1 MNDTKYTQSNQ
12 TYQELEPT
20 LVLIESSGTE
30 PTRTIPFPEEV
41 LEPTRVLPQD
51 EQPTVYLK
59 GTDSDFEEFSK
70 TLLLPQDSPSTTSVQ
85 DKEVPHRSA
94 LIAEELPTGRTS
106 QVVREPLLS
115 KDSLKRGAYQGA
127 VALGRT
133 ARFVV
138 SLISLIPLLLMG
150 LTSRSVLSQYVFFAP
165 AFSGFSK
172 VGTAV
177 IIAFAVLAVV
187 LSYRGRDRFASA
199 TFGLGFCVLAP
210 WMLITTWMSAS
221 TFVQS
226 LMVSLPLAVVYVL
239 PYILSFVV
247 NKVPALSVMSAIFR
261 FGSFF
266 TYKLSFFVVILFL
279 MMLPMVRNFGGW
291 L

>member
-1 MNDTKYTQSNQ
+1 MNDMKYTQSNQ
-12 TYQELEPT
+12 TYHDLEPT
-20 LVLIESSGTE
+20 LVLSESSGTE
-30 PTRTIPFPEEV
+30 PTRTIPFPDEV

-59 GTDSDFEEFSK
+59 GTNSDFEEFSK
-70 TLLLPQDSPSTTSVQ
+70 TLLLPQESPTSAQ
-85 DKEVPHRSA
+85 EEEAPRRSA
-94 LIAEELPTGRTS
+94 LIAEEIPTGRTS

-127 VALGRT
+127 VAVGRT

-150 LTSRSVLSQYVFFAP
+150 LTSRSVLSQHVFFAP
-165 AFSGFSK
+165 AFSGFST

-177 IIAFAVLAVV
+177 IIAFAVFAVV
-187 LSYRGRDRFASA
+187 LSYRERDRFASA

-210 WMLITTWMSAS
+210 WMLVTTWMSAS

-226 LMVSLPLAVVYVL
+226 LMVSLPLVVVYVL
-239 PYILSFVV
+239 PYVLSFVV
-247 NKVPALSVMSAIFR
+247 DKVPGFSAISSIFR
-261 FGSFF
+261 FGYFF

>member
-12 TYQELEPT
+12 TYQDLEPT
-20 LVLIESSGTE
+20 LVLSESSGTE
-30 PTRTIPFPEEV
+30 PTRTIPFPDEV

-51 EQPTVYLK
+51 EQPTVYLN
-59 GTDSDFEEFSK
+59 GSSSDFEEFSK
-70 TLLLPQDSPSTTSVQ
+70 TLLLPQDSPPTTSVQ
-85 DKEVPHRSA
+85 EEVPRRSA
-94 LIAEELPTGRTS
+94 LIAEEIPTGRTS
-106 QVVREPLLS
+106 QVVREPILS

-150 LTSRSVLSQYVFFAP
+150 LTSRSVLSQHVFFAP
-165 AFSGFSK
+165 AFSGFSS

-177 IIAFAVLAVV
+177 IIAFSVFAVV
-187 LSYRGRDRFASA
+187 LSYRERDRFASA

-210 WMLITTWMSAS
+210 WMLVTTWMSAS

-247 NKVPALSVMSAIFR
+247 NRVPALSVMSVIFR

-279 MMLPMVRNFGGW
+279 MILPMVRNFGGW

>member
-12 TYQELEPT
+12 AYQDLEPT
-20 LVLIESSGTE
+20 LVLSESSGTE
-30 PTRTIPFPEEV
+30 PTRIIPFPEEV

-59 GTDSDFEEFSK
+59 AANSDFEEFSK
-70 TLLLPQDSPSTTSVQ
+70 TLLLPQDSPSTSTQ
-85 DKEVPHRSA
+85 EEVPRRSA
-94 LIAEELPTGRTS
+94 LIAEEIPTGRTS

-138 SLISLIPLLLMG
+138 SMISLIPLLLMG
-150 LTSRSVLSQYVFFAP
+150 LTSRSVLSQHVFFAP
-165 AFSGFSK
+165 AFSGFST

-177 IIAFAVLAVV
+177 VIAFAVFAVV
-187 LSYRGRDRFASA
+187 FSFRERDRFASA

-210 WMLITTWMSAS
+210 WMLVTTWMSAS

-226 LMVSLPLAVVYVL
+226 LMVSLPLAVVYVS
-239 PYILSFVV
+239 PYALSFVM
-247 NKVPALSVMSAIFR
+247 NKVPGFSAISVIFR

-266 TYKLSFFVVILFL
+266 TYKLSFFVVVLFL

>member
-12 TYQELEPT
+12 TYQDLEPT
-20 LVLIESSGTE
+20 LVLSESSGTE

-70 TLLLPQDSPSTTSVQ
+70 TLLLPQESTTSAQ
-85 DKEVPHRSA
+85 EEEVPRRSA
-94 LIAEELPTGRTS
+94 LIAEEIPTGRTS

-150 LTSRSVLSQYVFFAP
+150 LTSRSVLSQHVFFAP
-165 AFSGFSK
+165 AFSGFST

-177 IIAFAVLAVV
+177 IIALAVFAVV
-187 LSYRGRDRFASA
+187 LSHRERDRFASA

-210 WMLITTWMSAS
+210 WMLVTTWMSAS

-239 PYILSFVV
+239 PYVLSFVM
-247 NKVPALSVMSAIFR
+247 NKVPAISVMSVIFR

>member
-12 TYQELEPT
+12 QYQDSEPT
-20 LVLIESSGTE
+20 LVLSEGSGTE
-30 PTRTIPFPEEV
+30 STRTIPFPEEV

-59 GTDSDFEEFSK
+59 GTDSNFEEFSK
-70 TLLLPQDSPSTTSVQ
+70 TLLLPQGSPSTPAQ
-85 DKEVPHRSA
+85 EEAPRRSA
-94 LIAEELPTGRTS
+94 LIAEEIPTGRTS

-127 VALGRT
+127 VVLGRT

-138 SLISLIPLLLMG
+138 SLVSLIPLLLMG
-150 LTSRSVLSQYVFFAP
+150 LTSRSVLSQHVFFAP
-165 AFSGFSK
+165 AFSGFST

-177 IIAFAVLAVV
+177 IIAFAVFAVV
-187 LSYRGRDRFASA
+187 LSYRERDRFASA

-210 WMLITTWMSAS
+210 WMLVTTWMSAS

-247 NKVPALSVMSAIFR
+247 GKVEFLSIISGIFR

>member
-12 TYQELEPT
+12 TYQDLEPT
-20 LVLIESSGTE
+20 LVLSESSGIET
-30 PTRTIPFPEEV
+30 TRTIPFPDEV

-85 DKEVPHRSA
+85 EEVPRRSA
-94 LIAEELPTGRTS
+94 LIAEEIPTGRTS

-127 VALGRT
+127 VAVGRT

-150 LTSRSVLSQYVFFAP
+150 LTSRSVLSQHVFFAP
-165 AFSGFSK
+165 AFSGFST

-177 IIAFAVLAVV
+177 IIAFAVFAVV
-187 LSYRGRDRFASA
+187 LSYRERDRFASA
-199 TFGLGFCVLAP
+199 IFGLGFCVLAP
-210 WMLITTWMSAS
+210 WMLVTTWMSAS

-239 PYILSFVV
+239 PYALSFVV
-247 NKVPALSVMSAIFR
+247 DKVPGISVISAIFR

-279 MMLPMVRNFGGW
+279 MILPMVRNFGGW

>member
-12 TYQELEPT
+12 TYQDLEPT
-20 LVLIESSGTE
+20 LVLSESSGTE
-30 PTRTIPFPEEV
+30 PTRTIPFPDEV

-85 DKEVPHRSA
+85 EEVPRRSA
-94 LIAEELPTGRTS
+94 LIAEEIPTGRTS
-106 QVVREPLLS
+106 QVVWEPLLS

-127 VALGRT
+127 VAVGRT

-150 LTSRSVLSQYVFFAP
+150 LTSRSVLSQHVFFAP
-165 AFSGFSK
+165 AFSGFST

-177 IIAFAVLAVV
+177 IIAFAVFAVV
-187 LSYRGRDRFASA
+187 LSYRERDRFASA
-199 TFGLGFCVLAP
+199 IFGLGFCVLAP
-210 WMLITTWMSAS
+210 WMLVTTWMSAS

-226 LMVSLPLAVVYVL
+226 LMVSLPLAVMYVL
-239 PYILSFVV
+239 PYVLSFVV
-247 NKVPALSVMSAIFR
+247 DKVPGFSAISSIFR

-266 TYKLSFFVVILFL
+266 TYKLSFFVVVLFL

>member
-12 TYQELEPT
+12 TYRDLEPT
-20 LVLIESSGTE
+20 LVLSESSGTE
-30 PTRTIPFPEEV
+30 PTRTIPFPDEV
-41 LEPTRVLPQD
+41 LEPTCVLPQN

-70 TLLLPQDSPSTTSVQ
+70 TLLLPQESHSSTPAQ
-85 DKEVPHRSA
+85 EEVPRRSR
-94 LIAEELPTGRTS
+94 LIAEEIPTGRTS

-150 LTSRSVLSQYVFFAP
+150 LTSRSVLSQHVFFAP
-165 AFSGFSK
+165 AFSGFSS

-177 IIAFAVLAVV
+177 IIAFAVFAVV
-187 LSYRGRDRFASA
+187 LSFRGRDRFASA

-210 WMLITTWMSAS
+210 WMLVTTWMSAS
-221 TFVQS
+221 MFVQS
-226 LMVSLPLAVVYVL
+226 LVVSLPLAVVYVL
-239 PYILSFVV
+239 PYVLSFVV
-247 NKVPALSVMSAIFR
+247 DKVPGFSAISSIFR

-266 TYKLSFFVVILFL
+266 TYKLSFFMVVLFL

>member
-12 TYQELEPT
+12 TYQDLEPT
-20 LVLIESSGTE
+20 LVLSESSGTE
-30 PTRTIPFPEEV
+30 PTRTIPFPDEV

-59 GTDSDFEEFSK
+59 AANTDFEEFSK
-70 TLLLPQDSPSTTSVQ
+70 TLLLPQGSPSSTSTQ
-85 DKEVPHRSA
+85 EEVPRRSA
-94 LIAEELPTGRTS
+94 LIAEEIPTGRTS

-115 KDSLKRGAYQGA
+115 KDSLKRGAYLGA
-127 VALGRT
+127 VAVGRT
-133 ARFVV
+133 ARFIV
-138 SLISLIPLLLMG
+138 SLVSLIPLLLMG
-150 LTSRSVLSQYVFFAP
+150 LTSRSVLSQHMFFAP
-165 AFSGFSK
+165 AFSGFST

-177 IIAFAVLAVV
+177 IIAFAVFAVV
-187 LSYRGRDRFASA
+187 LSYRSRDRFASA
-199 TFGLGFCVLAP
+199 MFGIGFCVLAP
-210 WMLITTWMSAS
+210 WMLVTTWMSAS

-226 LMVSLPLAVVYVL
+226 LVVSLPLAVVYVL

-247 NKVPALSVMSAIFR
+247 DKVPSLSVISAIFR

-266 TYKLSFFVVILFL
+266 TYKLSFFMVVLFL

>member
-12 TYQELEPT
+12 TYQDLEPT
-20 LVLIESSGTE
+20 LVLSESSGTE
-30 PTRTIPFPEEV
+30 PTRIIPFPEEV

-59 GTDSDFEEFSK
+59 AANSDFEEFSK
-70 TLLLPQDSPSTTSVQ
+70 TLLLPQDSPSTSTQ
-85 DKEVPHRSA
+85 EEEVPRRSA
-94 LIAEELPTGRTS
+94 LIAEEIPTGRTS

-127 VALGRT
+127 VAVGRT

-138 SLISLIPLLLMG
+138 SLISLIPLLLLG
-150 LTSRSVLSQYVFFAP
+150 LTSRSVLSQHVFFAP

-177 IIAFAVLAVV
+177 IIAFAVFAVV
-187 LSYRGRDRFASA
+187 LSYRERDRFASSI
-199 TFGLGFCVLAP
+199 FGLGFCVLAP
-210 WMLITTWMSAS
+210 WMLVTTWMSAS

-226 LMVSLPLAVVYVL
+226 LLVSLPLAVVYVL
-239 PYILSFVV
+239 PYVLSFVV
-247 NKVPALSVMSAIFR
+247 DKVPGFSAISSIFR

-266 TYKLSFFVVILFL
+266 TYKLSFFVVVLFL

>member
-12 TYQELEPT
+12 TYQDLEPT
-20 LVLIESSGTE
+20 LVLSESSGTE
-30 PTRTIPFPEEV
+30 PTRTIPFPDEV

-85 DKEVPHRSA
+85 EEAPRRSA
-94 LIAEELPTGRTS
+94 LIAEEIPTGRTS

-138 SLISLIPLLLMG
+138 SMISLIPLLLMG
-150 LTSRSVLSQYVFFAP
+150 LTSRSVLSQHVFFAQS
-165 AFSGFSK
+165 FSGFST
-172 VGTAV
+172 VGTVV
-177 IIAFAVLAVV
+177 IIAFAVFAVV
-187 LSYRGRDRFASA
+187 LSYRERDRFASA
-199 TFGLGFCVLAP
+199 IFGLGFCVLAP
-210 WMLITTWMSAS
+210 WMLVTTWMSAS

-226 LMVSLPLAVVYVL
+226 LMVSLPLAVMYVL
-239 PYILSFVV
+239 PYVLSFVV
-247 NKVPALSVMSAIFR
+247 DKVPGFSAISSIFR

>member
-12 TYQELEPT
+12 TYQDLEPT

-30 PTRTIPFPEEV
+30 PTRTIPFPDEV

-51 EQPTVYLK
+51 DQPTVYLK
-59 GTDSDFEEFSK
+59 AADSDFEEFSK
-70 TLLLPQDSPSTTSVQ
+70 TLLLPQGSPSTPAQ
-85 DKEVPHRSA
+85 EEVPRRSA
-94 LIAEELPTGRTS
+94 LIAEEIPTGRTS
-106 QVVREPLLS
+106 QVVREPILS

-138 SLISLIPLLLMG
+138 SLVSLIPLLLMG
-150 LTSRSVLSQYVFFAP
+150 LTSRSVLSQHVFFAS
-165 AFSGFSK
+165 AFSGFST

-177 IIAFAVLAVV
+177 VIAFAVFAVV
-187 LSYRGRDRFASA
+187 LSHRERDRFASA
-199 TFGLGFCVLAP
+199 TFGLGFCALAP
-210 WMLITTWMSAS
+210 WMLVTTWMSAS

-247 NKVPALSVMSAIFR
+247 DKVPGISVISAIFR

-266 TYKLSFFVVILFL
+266 TYKLSFFLVIMFL

>member
-12 TYQELEPT
+12 TYQDLEPT
-20 LVLIESSGTE
+20 LVLSESSGTE

-41 LEPTRVLPQD
+41 LEPTRVLTQD
-51 EQPTVYLK
+51 EQPTVYLE
-59 GTDSDFEEFSK
+59 GANSDFEEFSK
-70 TLLLPQDSPSTTSVQ
+70 TLLLPQDYPSSTSTQ
-85 DKEVPHRSA
+85 EEVPRRSA
-94 LIAEELPTGRTS
+94 LISEEISTGRTS

-150 LTSRSVLSQYVFFAP
+150 LTSRSVLSQHVFFAP
-165 AFSGFSK
+165 AFSGFST

-177 IIAFAVLAVV
+177 IIAFAVFAVV
-187 LSYRGRDRFASA
+187 LSHHERDRFASA

-210 WMLITTWMSAS
+210 WMLVTTWMSAS
-221 TFVQS
+221 TFEQS

-239 PYILSFVV
+239 PYVLSFVV
-247 NKVPALSVMSAIFR
+247 DKVHALSVISVIFR

-266 TYKLSFFVVILFL
+266 TYKLSFFMVILFL

>member
-12 TYQELEPT
+12 TYQDLEPT
-20 LVLIESSGTE
+20 LVLSEISGTE
-30 PTRTIPFPEEV
+30 PTRTIPFPDEV

-51 EQPTVYLK
+51 EQPTVYLN
-59 GTDSDFEEFSK
+59 GSSSDFEEFSK
-70 TLLLPQDSPSTTSVQ
+70 TLLLPQDSPSTSTQ
-85 DKEVPHRSA
+85 EEEVPRRSA
-94 LIAEELPTGRTS
+94 LIAEEIPTGRTS
-106 QVVREPLLS
+106 QVVREPILS

-150 LTSRSVLSQYVFFAP
+150 LTSRSVLSQHVFFAP
-165 AFSGFSK
+165 AFSGFST
-172 VGTAV
+172 VGTAI
-177 IIAFAVLAVV
+177 IIAFAVFAVV
-187 LSYRGRDRFASA
+187 LSYRERDRFASSI
-199 TFGLGFCVLAP
+199 FGLGFCVLAP
-210 WMLITTWMSAS
+210 WMLVTTWMSAS

-226 LMVSLPLAVVYVL
+226 LLVSLPLAVVYVL

-247 NKVPALSVMSAIFR
+247 NKVPALSIMSVIFR

>member
-12 TYQELEPT
+12 TYQDLEPT
-20 LVLIESSGTE
+20 LVLSESSGIET
-30 PTRTIPFPEEV
+30 TRTIPFPDEV

-70 TLLLPQDSPSTTSVQ
+70 TLLLPQDSPSTASAQ
-85 DKEVPHRSA
+85 EEVPRRSR
-94 LIAEELPTGRTS
+94 LIVEEIPTGRTS

-150 LTSRSVLSQYVFFAP
+150 LTSRSVMSQHVFFAP
-165 AFSGFSK
+165 AFSGFST

-177 IIAFAVLAVV
+177 IIAFAVFAVV
-187 LSYRGRDRFASA
+187 LSFRERDRFASA
-199 TFGLGFCVLAP
+199 MFGLGFCVLAP
-210 WMLITTWMSAS
+210 WMLVTTWMSAS

-226 LMVSLPLAVVYVL
+226 LMVSLPLSMVYVL

>member
-12 TYQELEPT
+12 TYQDLEPT
-20 LVLIESSGTE
+20 LVLSESSGIE
-30 PTRTIPFPEEV
+30 STRTIPFPEEV

-59 GTDSDFEEFSK
+59 AADSDFEEFSK
-70 TLLLPQDSPSTTSVQ
+70 TLLLPQDSSSFTSTQ
-85 DKEVPHRSA
+85 EEVPRRSR
-94 LIAEELPTGRTS
+94 LIAEEIPTGRTS
-106 QVVREPLLS
+106 QIVREPLLS

-133 ARFVV
+133 ARFIV
-138 SLISLIPLLLMG
+138 SLVSLIPLLLMG
-150 LTSRSVLSQYVFFAP
+150 LTSRSVLSQHMFFAP
-165 AFSGFSK
+165 AFSGFST

-177 IIAFAVLAVV
+177 IIAFAVFAVV
-187 LSYRGRDRFASA
+187 LSYRSRDRFASA
-199 TFGLGFCVLAP
+199 MFGIGFCVLAP
-210 WMLITTWMSAS
+210 WMLVTTWMSAS

-226 LMVSLPLAVVYVL
+226 LVVSLPLAVVYVL
-239 PYILSFVV
+239 PYVLSFVV
-247 NKVPALSVMSAIFR
+247 DKVPGFSAISSIFR

-266 TYKLSFFVVILFL
+266 TYKLSFFMVVLFL

>member
-12 TYQELEPT
+12 TYQDLEPT
-20 LVLIESSGTE
+20 LVLSESSGTD
-30 PTRTIPFPEEV
+30 PTRIIPFPEEV

-59 GTDSDFEEFSK
+59 AANSDFEEFSK
-70 TLLLPQDSPSTTSVQ
+70 TLLLPQDSPSTSTQ
-85 DKEVPHRSA
+85 EEEVPRRSA
-94 LIAEELPTGRTS
+94 LIAEEISTGRTS

-133 ARFVV
+133 ARFIV
-138 SLISLIPLLLMG
+138 SLVSLIPLLLMG
-150 LTSRSVLSQYVFFAP
+150 LTSRSVLSQHVFFAP
-165 AFSGFSK
+165 AFSGFSTA
-172 VGTAV
+172 GTAV
-177 IIAFAVLAVV
+177 IIAFAVFAMV
-187 LSYRGRDRFASA
+187 LSYRERDRFASA

-210 WMLITTWMSAS
+210 WMLVTTWMSAS

-226 LMVSLPLAVVYVL
+226 LVVSLPLAVVYVL
-239 PYILSFVV
+239 PYVLSFVV
-247 NKVPALSVMSAIFR
+247 DKVPGFSAISSIFR

-266 TYKLSFFVVILFL
+266 TYKLSFFMVILFL

>member
-12 TYQELEPT
+12 TYQDFEPT
-20 LVLIESSGTE
+20 LVLSESSGTE

-41 LEPTRVLPQD
+41 LEPTRVLSQD
-51 EQPTVYLK
+51 KQPTVYLK
-59 GTDSDFEEFSK
+59 AANSDFEEFSK
-70 TLLLPQDSPSTTSVQ
+70 TLLLPQDSPSTSTQ
-85 DKEVPHRSA
+85 EEEVPRRSA
-94 LIAEELPTGRTS
+94 LIAEEIPTGRTS

-150 LTSRSVLSQYVFFAP
+150 LTSRSVLSQHVFFAP
-165 AFSGFSK
+165 AFSGFST
-172 VGTAV
+172 VGIAV
-177 IIAFAVLAVV
+177 VIAFAVFAVV
-187 LSYRGRDRFASA
+187 LSFRERDRFASA

-210 WMLITTWMSAS
+210 WMLVTTWMSAS

-226 LMVSLPLAVVYVL
+226 LLVSLPLAVVYVL
-239 PYILSFVV
+239 PYALSFVV
-247 NKVPALSVMSAIFR
+247 DKVPAISVISVIFR

>member
-12 TYQELEPT
+12 AYQDLEPT
-20 LVLIESSGTE
+20 LVLSESSGTE
-30 PTRTIPFPEEV
+30 PTRIIPFPEEF

-59 GTDSDFEEFSK
+59 AANSDFEEFSK
-70 TLLLPQDSPSTTSVQ
+70 TLLLPQDSPSTSTQ
-85 DKEVPHRSA
+85 EEEVPRRSR
-94 LIAEELPTGRTS
+94 LIAEEIPTGRTS

-115 KDSLKRGAYQGA
+115 KDSFKRGAYQGA

-150 LTSRSVLSQYVFFAP
+150 LTSRSVLSQHVFFAP
-165 AFSGFSK
+165 AFSGFST

-177 IIAFAVLAVV
+177 IIAFAVFAVV
-187 LSYRGRDRFASA
+187 LGYRERDRFASA

-210 WMLITTWMSAS
+210 WMLVTTWMSAS

-226 LMVSLPLAVVYVL
+226 LLVSLPLAVVYVL
-239 PYILSFVV
+239 PYVLSFVV
-247 NKVPALSVMSAIFR
+247 DKVPGFSAISSIFR

-266 TYKLSFFVVILFL
+266 TYKLSFFVVVLFL

>member
-12 TYQELEPT
+12 TYQDLEPT
-20 LVLIESSGTE
+20 LVLSESSGTE

-51 EQPTVYLK
+51 DQPTIYLN
-59 GTDSDFEEFSK
+59 GSSSDFEEFSK
-70 TLLLPQDSPSTTSVQ
+70 TLLLPQDSPSTPAQ
-85 DKEVPHRSA
+85 EEVPRRSA
-94 LIAEELPTGRTS
+94 LIAEEIPTGRTS
-106 QVVREPLLS
+106 QVVREPILS

-165 AFSGFSK
+165 AFSGFST

-177 IIAFAVLAVV
+177 IIAFAVFAVV
-187 LSYRGRDRFASA
+187 LSYRERDRFASA
-199 TFGLGFCVLAP
+199 MFGLGFCALAP
-210 WMLITTWMSAS
+210 WMLVTMWMSAS

-226 LMVSLPLAVVYVL
+226 LLVSLPLAVVYVL
-239 PYILSFVV
+239 PYVLSFVV
-247 NKVPALSVMSAIFR
+247 DKVPGFSDISSIFR

>member
-12 TYQELEPT
+12 TYQDFEPT
-20 LVLIESSGTE
+20 LVLSDSSGIE
-30 PTRTIPFPEEV
+30 PTRTLPFPDEV
-41 LEPTRVLPQD
+41 LEPTRVLSQD

-59 GTDSDFEEFSK
+59 AANSGFEDFSK
-70 TLLLPQDSPSTTSVQ
+70 TLLLPQDSPSTSTQ
-85 DKEVPHRSA
+85 EEEVPRRSA
-94 LIAEELPTGRTS
+94 LIAEEIPTGRTS

-150 LTSRSVLSQYVFFAP
+150 LTSRSVLSQHVFFAP
-165 AFSGFSK
+165 AFSGFST

-177 IIAFAVLAVV
+177 IIAFAVFAVV
-187 LSYRGRDRFASA
+187 LSFRERDRFASA

-226 LMVSLPLAVVYVL
+226 LVVSLPLAVVYVL

-247 NKVPALSVMSAIFR
+247 DKVELLSVISGIFR
-261 FGSFF
+261 FGSFY
-266 TYKLSFFVVILFL
+266 TYKLSFFVVVLFL